1 MSEDSMFGAAGQSP
15 ASREPVFPAADTT
28 DVLSFGGPDAAPSP
42 ARRPGRVLLVSGVAV
57 AAAIAI
63 VAVVLASISSG
74 PPATPAEELA
84 AATHASAALNS
95 ESATLTEQL
104 GLLGSIHGTFG
115 VQRRPV
121 LESAAITE
129 AVAGQTVRVAM
140 ILTKSDVYLK
150 LGKAGGLPGAPAGK
164 WIKVPLTGQA
174 TSSVQSLL
182 QSVSGQNPMT
192 EMAMLAAGD
201 HLRAAGTATVDGVP
215 TTRYT
220 GSLSVPNA
228 LKHLPAS
235 TRALLGGALKM
246 INGDIQFSV
255 WIDGSHLIRKLTET
269 ESIESVTA
277 HVTTTYYGFNQP
289 LVAKVPAAG
298 QVTGMPAGAGLSGA

>member
-1 MSEDSMFGAAGQSP
+1 MFGAAGQSP
-15 ASREPVFPAADTT
+15 AGREPVFPAADTT

-74 PPATPAEELA
+74 PPATPAQELA

-150 LGKAGGLPGAPAGK
+150 LGKAELLRK
-164 WIKVPLTGQA
+164 LLSPLTKYENG
-174 TSSVQSLL
+174 
-182 QSVSGQNPMT
+182 
-192 EMAMLAAGD
+192 
-201 HLRAAGTATVDGVP
+201 LR
-215 TTRYT
+215 
-220 GSLSVPNA
+220 
-228 LKHLPAS
+228 
-235 TRALLGGALKM
+235 
-246 INGDIQFSV
+246 
-255 WIDGSHLIRKLTET
+255 
-269 ESIESVTA
+269 
-277 HVTTTYYGFNQP
+277 
-289 LVAKVPAAG
+289 
-298 QVTGMPAGAGLSGA
+298 